1 MIKKILVLICSV
13 VAMTIS
19 AQEAEPEII
28 GKYSM
33 SAYPKLKMSLGKKV
47 YALVENGVLAE
58 YGTFTAAVA
67 QLHNESFIRTDNPA
81 EADFFCF
88 SV

>member
-1 MIKKILVLICSV
+1 MIKKILVLFFSF

-19 AQEAEPEII
+19 AQEAEPEVI
-28 GKYSM
+28 GKLSM

-58 YGTFTAAVA
+58 DGTFTV
-67 QLHNESFIRTDNPA
+67 
-81 EADFFCF
+81 